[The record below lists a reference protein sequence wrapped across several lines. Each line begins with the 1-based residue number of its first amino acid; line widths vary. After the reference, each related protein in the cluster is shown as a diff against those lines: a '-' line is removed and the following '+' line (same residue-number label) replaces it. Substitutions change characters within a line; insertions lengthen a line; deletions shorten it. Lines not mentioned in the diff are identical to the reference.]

1 MTASLFE
8 EGNSGVTGYEGA
20 PNYSEYNAGTGGS
33 RRRKR
38 GRKNSKKRS
47 RRRSR
52 RSRRGMKKMFRGG
65 NKDPGPTVAED
76 EAGETEDTEE
86 TNDDTVATG
95 GTVATGDTVSP
106 ETSGAQGPLP
116 VGGKRRHKKAHK
128 GKTRKGKVSKW
139 ITHVKNFSRANKMD
153 FRDALKD
160 PKCKA
165 TYHKMK

>member
-1 MTASLFE
+1 MTASLSE
-8 EGNSGVTGYEGA
+8 EGNSGIIGYEGA

-52 RSRRGMKKMFRGG
+52 RGMKKMFRGG
-65 NKDPGPTVAED
+65 NKEPDPTVTED
-76 EAGETEDTEE
+76 EAGETEE
-86 TNDDTVATG
+86 TNDA
-95 GTVATGDTVSP
+95 P
-106 ETSGAQGPLP
+106 ETSEEQGPPP

-139 ITHVKNFSRANKMD
+139 IIHVKNFSRTNKMD

-160 PKCKA
+160 PKCKSS
-165 TYHKMK
+165 YHKMK